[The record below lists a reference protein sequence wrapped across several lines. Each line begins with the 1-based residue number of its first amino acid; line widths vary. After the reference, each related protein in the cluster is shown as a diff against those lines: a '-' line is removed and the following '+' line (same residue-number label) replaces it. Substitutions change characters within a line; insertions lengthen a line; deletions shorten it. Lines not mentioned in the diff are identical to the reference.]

1 MLIIFQKKSHLA
13 TPPKKKKITRKHVMS
28 RLDDMKRTIPSE
40 MIGSIIA
47 SVTIP
52 NVIFVISLIVLLY
65 WYCPYCQAKFH
76 KYDEQIDQE
85 GHEDDDDE

>member
-1 MLIIFQKKSHLA
+1 
-13 TPPKKKKITRKHVMS
+13 
-28 RLDDMKRTIPSE
+28 